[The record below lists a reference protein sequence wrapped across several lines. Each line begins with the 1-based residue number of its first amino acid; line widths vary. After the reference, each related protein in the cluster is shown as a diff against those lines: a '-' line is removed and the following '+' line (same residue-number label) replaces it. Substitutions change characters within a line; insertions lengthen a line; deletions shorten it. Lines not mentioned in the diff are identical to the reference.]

1 MKNSVFLYQTVL
13 CVTFITILFSTHL
26 TAGLLTKL
34 ASFNKKNRAKI
45 TEFFDNFHIVE
56 EGKLYRTQQL
66 KPNVLKKYLKRYHIK
81 TVITLRGKSA
91 KKNQAWWDAEES
103 IVRELGATF
112 IMLPMS
118 ATRLSSKEEITAL
131 LQAFDTAELP
141 ILIHCIG
148 GADRTGEAAALWV
161 LECQKESKQKALDQL
176 SIKYGHRKYKNSA
189 KDFLIEIWQG
199 REWLKNNYNPTNYPQ
214 FKAQPSPN
222 KTESPLPKQ
231 EPTCAL
237 Q

>member
-1 MKNSVFLYQTVL
+1 MVFFLPD
-13 CVTFITILFSTHL
+13 L
-26 TAGLLTKL
+26 TSNFLTKL
-34 ASFNKKNRAKI
+34 AEFNKKNRTQI

-56 EGKLYRTQQL
+56 KDKLYRTQQL
-66 KPNVLKKYLKRYHIK
+66 KPEVLKKYLKRYHIK

-91 KKNQAWWDAEES
+91 KKNQQWWDAEEA
-103 IVRELGATF
+103 IVKELGATF

-118 ATRLSSKEEITAL
+118 ATRLSSKEEL
-131 LQAFDTAELP
+131 LTLLKAFDTAELP

-161 LECQKESKQKALDQL
+161 LEYQKESKQKALEQL

-199 REWLKNNYNPTNYPQ
+199 REWLKTLYDPTNYPQ
-214 FKAQPSPN
+214 FKAQVPSPKN
-222 KTESPLPKQ
+222 QNEIESLPKK
-231 EPTCAL
+231 EPACATV
-237 Q
+237 